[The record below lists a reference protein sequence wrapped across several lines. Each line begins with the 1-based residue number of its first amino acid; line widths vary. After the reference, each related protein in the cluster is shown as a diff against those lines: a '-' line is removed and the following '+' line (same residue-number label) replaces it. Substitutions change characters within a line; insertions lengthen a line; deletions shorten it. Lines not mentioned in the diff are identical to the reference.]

1 MPYSNIDK
9 PNKYFNTIAYAGAGG
24 TQSVTGTGFQPDF
37 VWIKNRSITADHMI
51 YDAVRGTGSSKALT
65 PDNTDAEGLGTN
77 VGLPSQYGYLSAF
90 GSDGFTVVA
99 GSVGGNFVNSS
110 GNNFVSWNWLGANTT
125 VSNTS
130 GTISSTVSANTTSGF
145 SIVSYTGN
153 GSNSTVGHGLGV
165 APAFIIFKNR
175 SSTTGWACYNKNI
188 GASKYL
194 ALNETIEAQTATGVS
209 NSTDP
214 TSSVFSIGTADRVN
228 TNGNNYIAYC
238 FAEIKGFSKFSSFVG
253 NGSTNGAFVYTGF
266 KPAFVM
272 IKSSSTGGAGYNWG
286 MWDNK
291 RDGYNVN
298 NNDLRANLGNAES
311 TDDSIDLLS
320 NGFKIRT
327 DSGGFGGGS
336 GITYIYMAFAENPF
350 VSSKSIPTTA
360 R

>member
-1 MPYSNIDK
+1 VPVSIDK
-9 PNKYFNTIAYAGAGG
+9 PSKYFNTVLYTGNGSNNY
-24 TQSVTGTGFQPDF
+24 SVTGNDF
-37 VWIKNRSITADHMI
+37 SADFIWIKCRSASLTNHHLTDI
-51 YDAVRGTGSSKALT
+51 VRGFGTGSTNT
-65 PDNTDAEGLGTN
+65 PTLNSDATSAEYQRNIFSSTGVTSTGFSLNNYSDTNTNGATYSAWCWEANGT
-77 VGLPSQYGYLSAF
+77 G
-90 GSDGFTVVA
+90 
-99 GSVGGNFVNSS
+99 
-110 GNNFVSWNWLGANTT
+110 
-125 VSNTS
+125 VSNTAGS
-130 GTISSTVSANTTSGF
+130 ISSTVSANTTSGF

-165 APAFIIFKNR
+165 APKFIIFKNR

-238 FAEIKGFSKFSSFVG
+238 FAEVKGFSKFSSFVG
-253 NGSTNGAFVYTGF
+253 NGSTDGAFVYTGF

-272 IKSSSTGGAGYNWG
+272 IKASSVGGTGYNWG
-286 MWDNK
+286 VWDNK
-291 RDGYNVN
+291 RLGYNAD
-298 NNDLRANLGNAES
+298 NNDLRINLTNAEA

-336 GITYIYMAFAENPF
+336 GTTYIYMCFAESPF